1 MFLYYGYL
9 IMKKT
14 LQIIIKNLLKRKN
27 STEIIETVANSEI
40 KKTLGLFDLVMLGV
54 GAIFGAG
61 LFTIIGV
68 ATAGSGTTLGAGPA
82 VIVSMIIAV
91 VACVF
96 SALCYCE
103 LACIMPVAGS
113 AYIYTYAT
121 LGEFVAWIV
130 GWLLILEYIIGGI
143 AGAIAWSGYLFQ
155 FLQGFDKYLPHWI
168 TNPPIWLITDYST
181 MMKQSANVINSI
193 PHVFGMPF
201 SINLPALIFVLLL
214 TLCITRGT
222 KESTIVTTIM
232 VGVKILIALLFV
244 CTGLFYVRPE
254 NWTPVAPNG
263 FSGICIGAFIIFFA
277 YIGFDAVA
285 TVSEECKKPKRD
297 IPIAIILSLV
307 ICTIVYM
314 AVALVLTGIMPL
326 NEINLEAPIAYALN
340 YIGQTKIAG
349 LVSLGA
355 LAAMTSVNLVM
366 TIAGSRIL
374 YAMSRDFYLPSA
386 LRVLDKKTNSPN
398 RIIWILAL
406 IMFVG
411 VLATD
416 LTISAELCNLGTF
429 FSLIIVCIAIPI
441 LRKTEPDVKRSF
453 KVPFSPFI
461 PILGAIICLGLC
473 ISSFKS
479 GSASTPIFIGYMI
492 VGILFYFCYS
502 YGKIRRCENNKK

>member
-1 MFLYYGYL
+1 
-9 IMKKT
+9 MKKT
-14 LQIIIKNLLKRKN
+14 IATLLKNLIKRKN
-27 STEIIETVANSEI
+27 STEIIETAANSEI

-68 ATAGSGTTLGAGPA
+68 ATAGSGTTLGAGSA
-82 VIVSMIIAV
+82 VTISMVIAV

-121 LGEFVAWIV
+121 LGEFIAWIV

-143 AGAIAWSGYLFQ
+143 AGAIAWNGYLFQ
-155 FLQGFDKYLPHWI
+155 FLRGFDKYLPDWLI
-168 TNPPIWLITDYST
+168 NPPIWLVTDYHT
-181 MMKQSANVINSI
+181 LMKQSADVINSV
-193 PHVFGMPF
+193 PHIFGMPF
-201 SINLPALIFVLLL
+201 SINLPAIIFVILL

-232 VGVKILIALLFV
+232 VGVKILIALLFIF
-244 CTGLFYVRPE
+244 TGLFYVKPE
-254 NWTPVAPNG
+254 NWVPFAPNG

-285 TVSEECKKPKRD
+285 TVSEECKKPRRD
-297 IPIAIILSLV
+297 IPLAIILSLV
-307 ICTIVYM
+307 ICTVVYM

-326 NEINLEAPIAYALN
+326 NQINLEAPMAYALN
-340 YIGQTKIAG
+340 YIGQSKIAG

-374 YAMSRDFYLPSA
+374 YAMSRDFYLPSS
-386 LRVLDKKTNSPN
+386 LRVLSKKTNSPN
-398 RIIWILAL
+398 RIIWIIGL
-406 IMFVG
+406 IMIVG
-411 VLATD
+411 VLTTD

-441 LRKTEPDVKRSF
+441 LRKTEPNVHRSF
-453 KVPFSPFI
+453 KVPFSPFVPLI
-461 PILGAIICLGLC
+461 GVTICAGLC
-473 ISSFKS
+473 YSSFKS
-479 GSASTPIFIGYMI
+479 GSASTPIFIGYML

-502 YGKIRRCENNKK
+502 YKKIRKNETNIKNDKN

>member
-1 MFLYYGYL
+1 
-9 IMKKT
+9 MKDT
-14 LQIIIKNLLKRKN
+14 LQIIFKNLLKRKN

-155 FLQGFDKYLPHWI
+155 FLQGFDKYLPNWLI
-168 TNPPIWLITDYST
+168 NPPVWLITDYHT
-181 MMKQSANVINSI
+181 LMKQSVEVINSV

-201 SINLPALIFVLLL
+201 TINLPALIFVILL
-214 TLCITRGT
+214 TLCIVRGT
-222 KESTIVTTIM
+222 KESTFVTTIM
-232 VGVKILIALLFV
+232 VGVKILIALLFIV
-244 CTGLFYVRPE
+244 TGLFYVRPE
-254 NWTPVAPNG
+254 NWTPFVPNG
-263 FSGICIGAFIIFFA
+263 FSGVCIGAFIIFFA

-285 TVSEECKKPKRD
+285 TVSEECKKPRRD
-297 IPIAIILSLV
+297 IPIAIILSLL
-307 ICTIVYM
+307 ICTVVYM
-314 AVALVLTGIMPL
+314 CVALVLTGIMPL
-326 NEINLEAPIAYALN
+326 GQINLEAPMAHALN
-340 YIGQTKIAG
+340 FIGQSKIAG

-386 LRVLDKKTNSPN
+386 LRVIDKKTSSPN

-406 IMFVG
+406 VMFVG
-411 VLATD
+411 VLTTD

-429 FSLIIVCIAIPI
+429 FSLIIVCVAIPI
-441 LRKTEPDVKRSF
+441 LRKTEPNVKRSF
-453 KVPFSPFI
+453 RVPFSPI
-461 PILGAIICLGLC
+461 VPLLGVIICLGLC

-502 YGKIRRCENNKK
+502 YGKIRRSENVKK